1 VRRLHWRTAASAL
14 AALVLFGCTD
24 WFGESIVGCE
34 PNPRELCRQQNP
46 SPTDR
51 SDAHLGC
58 DEISNGTNWAER
70 LTIYR
75 VDTEALNEVV
85 DPFRGDDSATVEMRR
100 DRARWT
106 LTHPEL
112 APLREAVEPKLE
124 NREGKRAVY
133 WYVFENT
140 KAPEDEGPS
149 SGVMG
154 NDESEDNEPF
164 RIEPGDGFWALLV
177 VDEADSVSVEG
188 VRSVELGTDFENRRA
203 ELTVE
208 ASESFGEALQQFTR
222 RHTGETMAFVYDE
235 TFAVAAP
242 VIGEAISDPRF
253 RLLAPFGPVSS
264 RRDLPALEE

>member
-14 AALVLFGCTD
+14 ATLVLFGCTD

-164 RIEPGDGFWALLV
+164 RIELAPVCGGPHPH
-177 VDEADSVSVEG
+177 VERIRPTPVHPVG
-188 VRSVELGTDFENRRA
+188 PRRRRRA
-203 ELTVE
+203 EVVV
-208 ASESFGEALQQFTR
+208 R
-222 RHTGETMAFVYDE
+222 ETLVG
-235 TFAVAAP
+235 AP
-242 VIGEAISDPRF
+242 REG
-253 RLLAPFGPVSS
+253 G
-264 RRDLPALEE
+264 